1 MPLSRRLDPGCRAD
15 SRSPAL
21 RLARGVSLRSQQ
33 RPPTSARQPHARGRG
48 ADDAPHFHRT
58 GTVPAYASVAP
69 PRAGRVIALE
79 MSEARKQEALEVGT
93 SMVTDPKESDTLARV
108 KALTGGYGADVS
120 FECIGHTATAKLAI
134 DVIRKAGKS
143 VMVDIVSTEKDV
155 IGSLAYSGEF
165 ADVIRFIADGRTT
178 CSR

>member
-1 MPLSRRLDPGCRAD
+1 M
-15 SRSPAL
+15 
-21 RLARGVSLRSQQ
+21 
-33 RPPTSARQPHARGRG
+33 
-48 ADDAPHFHRT
+48 
-58 GTVPAYASVAP
+58 
-69 PRAGRVIALE
+69 
-79 MSEARKQEALEVGT
+79 GT
-93 SMVTDPKESDTLARV
+93 SMVTGPKESDTLARV
-108 KALTGGYGADVS
+108 KALTGGYGADLS

-165 ADVIRFIADGRTT
+165 ADVIRFIADGRTR